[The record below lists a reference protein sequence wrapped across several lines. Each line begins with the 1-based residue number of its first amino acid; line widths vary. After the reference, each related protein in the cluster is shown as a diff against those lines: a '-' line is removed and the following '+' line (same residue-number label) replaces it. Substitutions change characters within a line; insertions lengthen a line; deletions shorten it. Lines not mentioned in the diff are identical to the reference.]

1 MVAIFFILLGYSLA
15 LINTSLALS
24 FIYSIYITIHYLP
37 PIHYMFLI
45 LISVIFSSIILVG
58 LRDGAQMQWVTS
70 EVVFAYFLVGVTE
83 LTRFLL
89 SLTTIT

>member
-1 MVAIFFILLGYSLA
+1 MVAIFFYFVRIFSCSNQYKSSS
-15 LINTSLALS
+15 N

-45 LISVIFSSIILVG
+45 LISIIFSSIILVG

-70 EVVFAYFLVGVTE
+70 EVVFAYFPVGVTE
-83 LTRFLL
+83 LIRFLL
-89 SLTTIT
+89 SLTSIT

>member
-1 MVAIFFILLGYSLA
+1 MVAIFFFIFILLGYSLA

-45 LISVIFSSIILVG
+45 LISVNFSSIILVG
-58 LRDGAQMQWVTS
+58 LRDGGRCNGLPVRLFLPIFLWV
-70 EVVFAYFLVGVTE
+70 
-83 LTRFLL
+83 
-89 SLTTIT
+89 